1 LPNTHSNQL
10 PHASRLSLDPA
21 RIRAVI
27 FDMDGVITDTA
38 RLHAAAWKQVF
49 DEFLREHARDHG
61 GTFAEFTMADYR
73 RHVDG
78 KPRED
83 GVRDFLAARGIR
95 LPEGEAGDGPEQ
107 CTIVGLGTRKNAR
120 FRALLRSE
128 GATAFSDATAFA
140 QRLRRAGIKIAAIS
154 SSRNADDVLRA
165 AGVRGLF
172 AVLVDGSVAAE
183 RGIRGKP
190 QPDIFLEAAREL
202 GVAASAAAIAEDA
215 TAGVAA
221 GRGGGFAIVI
231 GIARNGDADALRRAG
246 ADHVLTSFDQVSIS
260 AQARDRFALPDALTA
275 ADALLQPMRG
285 RRLQIFLDYDG
296 TLTPIVSRPEDAALS
311 DAMRRRLQRVAARH
325 FLAVVSGRGLDD
337 LRTCIGLDEVVY
349 AGSHGFEVRYPD
361 GSADEHEE
369 ARAALPALE
378 HLASYLGAQLADVK
392 GLQLERKR
400 FGLAVHYRRV
410 AGADVARVESVVE
423 DARGRFGMLRIKA
436 GKKVFEFVPAVD
448 WDKGKALRWIL
459 EKIDADTVDVLPI
472 YIGDDVTDED
482 AFRAID
488 GVGIA
493 IAVGDG
499 PEQTAAHWRLDDV
512 DAVGA
517 FLDKLTL
524 LDEK

>member
-1 LPNTHSNQL
+1 
-10 PHASRLSLDPA
+10 
-21 RIRAVI
+21 
-27 FDMDGVITDTA
+27 
-38 RLHAAAWKQVF
+38 
-49 DEFLREHARDHG
+49 
-61 GTFAEFTMADYR
+61 
-73 RHVDG
+73 
-78 KPRED
+78 
-83 GVRDFLAARGIR
+83 
-95 LPEGEAGDGPEQ
+95 
-107 CTIVGLGTRKNAR
+107 
-120 FRALLRSE
+120 
-128 GATAFSDATAFA
+128 
-140 QRLRRAGIKIAAIS
+140 
-154 SSRNADDVLRA
+154 
-165 AGVRGLF
+165 
-172 AVLVDGSVAAE
+172 
-183 RGIRGKP
+183 
-190 QPDIFLEAAREL
+190 
-202 GVAASAAAIAEDA
+202 
-215 TAGVAA
+215 
-221 GRGGGFAIVI
+221 
-231 GIARNGDADALRRAG
+231 
-246 ADHVLTSFDQVSIS
+246 
-260 AQARDRFALPDALTA
+260 
-275 ADALLQPMRG
+275 
-285 RRLQIFLDYDG
+285 
-296 TLTPIVSRPEDAALS
+296 VSRPEDAALS